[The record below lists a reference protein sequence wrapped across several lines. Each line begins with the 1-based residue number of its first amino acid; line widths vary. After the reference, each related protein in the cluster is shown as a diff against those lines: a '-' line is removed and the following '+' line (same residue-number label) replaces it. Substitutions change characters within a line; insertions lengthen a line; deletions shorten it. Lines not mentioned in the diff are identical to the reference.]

1 MSIFSLLSITAQNM
15 TIRNELSKVEAL
27 RRNITEQENIIDDLE
42 MMIAMNEFC
51 KCTIRSI
58 ITLIID
64 NISLM

>member
-51 KCTIRSI
+51 KYTVR
-58 ITLIID
+58 L
-64 NISLM
+64 